1 MLVIA
6 ESNSLYV
13 GDMLFYLISFILTAL
28 LVWHYVW
35 KPVTG
40 MMEKRAKTVAQDIDS
55 AKQARMEATELAA
68 KRKAQLEGSQAE
80 AAQIVDQAK
89 KSAQTQGDQI
99 VAAAQADAQN
109 LKEQAQRDAKQ
120 AREDALRGAKD
131 DVANL
136 SIEIA
141 SKLIQKQLNADDQK
155 ALIDSYIEGLVKH
168 ES

>member
-6 ESNSLYV
+6 ESNSLYL
-13 GDMLFYLISFILTAL
+13 GDMLFYLVSFIIMAL
-28 LVWHYVW
+28 LVWHFVW
-35 KPVTG
+35 KPVTQ
-40 MMEKRAKTVAQDIDS
+40 MMEKRAKTVASDLDN
-55 AKQARMEATELAA
+55 AKQAREEATALAA
-68 KRKAQLEGSQAE
+68 KRQEELKGSQAE
-80 AAQIVDQAK
+80 AAKIVDQAK

-99 VAAAQADAQN
+99 VATAQADAQN
-109 LKEQAQRDAKQ
+109 LKAQAEKDAKQ

-131 DVANL
+131 EVANL

-141 SKLIQKQLNADDQK
+141 SKLIQKELNADDQK

>member
-13 GDMLFYLISFILTAL
+13 GDMLFYLISFIITAL
-28 LVWHYVW
+28 LVWHFVW

-40 MMEKRAKTVAQDIDS
+40 MMEKRAKTVANDIDS
-55 AKQARMEATELAA
+55 AKKSREEAEQLAA
-68 KRKAQLEGSQAE
+68 KRQAQLEGSQAE
-80 AAQIVDQAK
+80 AAKIVDQAK
-89 KSAQTQGDQI
+89 KSAKTQGDQI
-99 VAAAQADAQN
+99 VATAQADAQN

-136 SIEIA
+136 SIRLLP
-141 SKLIQKQLNADDQK
+141 S
-155 ALIDSYIEGLVKH
+155 S
-168 ES
+168 SRSS